1 MASVSRAARELE
13 ERSCVYLSL
22 LLITLPLDKAKQQNM
37 ALGNI

>member
-1 MASVSRAARELE
+1 MALVSRAVCALE
-13 ERSCVYLSL
+13 ERSCVYLAL